1 LEKDLKNDQK
11 TISDLKEQLIQYLNE
26 ITIKDS
32 KKKLLICF
40 DSIDQLQNSSNI
52 EWILTKLPNKNIKVI
67 YSTLSNYN
75 NILKNLTLKIKST
88 NNFLR
93 LNHFNQ
99 SDSITIVENWLNKL
113 NRKLSSTQWK
123 LLKNLF
129 EKATLYPLYIKLI
142 FDIISKWSSFYI
154 PEKTDPFMECKNIDR
169 SIEYYLSLFELKY
182 GKRLV
187 SNCFFYLTKSTHGL
201 SENEL
206 EDILSLDDELLETI
220 FQYHE
225 PPLRRFPI
233 TLWSRIRYDL
243 NEYLTFRELD
253 GISLVYWYHRKFIEN
268 VKYLYIEPLNNSLQ
282 DHLITNIIHYFI
294 GESQLF

>member
-1 LEKDLKNDQK
+1 MEKDLKNDQK

-26 ITIKDS
+26 IAIKDS
-32 KKKLLICF
+32 KKKLLIFF
-40 DSIDQLQNSSNI
+40 DSIDQLQNLSNI
-52 EWILTKLPNKNIKVI
+52 EWVLTKLPNKNIKVI

-75 NILKNLTLKIKST
+75 NILKYLTLKIKST

-93 LNHFNQ
+93 LDHFNQ
-99 SDSITIVENWLNKL
+99 SDSITIVENWLYKL
-113 NRKLSSTQWK
+113 NRKLSSPQWK
-123 LLKNLF
+123 LLENLF

-154 PEKTDPFMECKNIDR
+154 PDTTDQFMECKNIDR

-187 SNCFFYLTKSTHGL
+187 SNCFFYLTKSTNGL

-253 GISLVYWYHRKFIEN
+253 GVSLVYWYHRKFIEN
-268 VKYLYIEPLNNSLQ
+268 VKYLYIEPLNDSMQ

-294 GESQLF
+294 GES